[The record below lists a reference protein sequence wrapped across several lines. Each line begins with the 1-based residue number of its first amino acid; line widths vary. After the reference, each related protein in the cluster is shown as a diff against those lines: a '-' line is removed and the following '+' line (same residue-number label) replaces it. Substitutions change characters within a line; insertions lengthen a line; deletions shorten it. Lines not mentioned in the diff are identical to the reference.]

1 MANPSCIPEIYS
13 YHLQYNPEGF
23 TVISIEL
30 LASWWLKYIKCYLS
44 EHFLLA
50 STYQSQIIKL
60 IATAEHKRTQGLT
73 FPYNLLCFSTCAWYN
88 DSYAWSNYCLPC
100 IPAWVTGYIG
110 HTKQL
115 PTYKLIYASPANTS
129 ANYNSIN
136 QGAWYNFTSILYIC
150 TVATSHVIHNFFN
163 S

>member
-30 LASWWLKYIKCYLS
+30 LASWLLKYIKCYLS

-73 FPYNLLCFSTCAWYN
+73 FPYNLLCFSTCDTMILMHGVITACHASLHEWQG
-88 DSYAWSNYCLPC
+88 
-100 IPAWVTGYIG
+100 TYIG

>member
-73 FPYNLLCFSTCAWYN
+73 FPYNLLCFSTCDTMILMHGVITACHASLHEWQGILATQN
-88 DSYAWSNYCLPC
+88 SCLLISSYMHL
-100 IPAWVTGYIG
+100 
-110 HTKQL
+110 QL
-115 PTYKLIYASPANTS
+115 TPQQTIIASIKEPDTIS
-129 ANYNSIN
+129 
-136 QGAWYNFTSILYIC
+136 QVFC
-150 TVATSHVIHNFFN
+150 TFVQ
-163 S
+163 